1 MLPLLPFIAGLAVG
15 AVAISALR
23 SERTKSALN
32 ETGTRLRKAANAA
45 EDKVRAATKSG
56 LAMLHRS
63 PTPTEVPSAKKPTP
77 EKKPPR
83 KPTATKTTAKSP
95 AAKTAAKPT
104 VSKTTDKPV
113 AKRVSRKPKTTVKPE
128 EGSTN

>member
-32 ETGTRLRKAANAA
+32 ETGSRLRKAANAA
-45 EDKVRAATKSG
+45 EDKVRAATQSG

-63 PTPTEVPSAKKPTP
+63 SAPTDEAPATKPAP

-83 KPTATKTTAKSP
+83 KPA

-104 VSKTTDKPV
+104 ASKSGDKPV
-113 AKRVSRKPKTTVKPE
+113 AKRVSRKPKTTVKSE
-128 EGSTN
+128 EGSTT